1 MPAAERRE
9 SPADLAA
16 RWWPVG
22 LIAIWLVIVIAPVV
36 VAPQDPLALNL
47 STTLVPPSPQH
58 FFGTDQAGRDLWA
71 RCVWGV
77 RYSLGISILIV
88 VGAAAIGTV
97 IGGVAGLFRGPV
109 DALLMRTTDVFL
121 AFPYLILAIAI
132 ASAVGPGLTTVVV
145 ALTAVWWPGYA
156 RMVRGQVLALKELAF
171 VEGARA
177 AGTSTLMILFRH
189 LLPHLLPNLSARVS
203 MDVGYAV
210 LALTATPRPVSSPAP
225 VPLTIDTTAVFSGL
239 GRSGKARGSVAQ
251 VSYMLVPDKVTLA
264 GMGVTPALGY
274 GSPVNIQMV
283 ATDRAVATGDFA
295 ITGAKVAPLL
305 QALAGH
311 GITATALHTHMIGE
325 SPTIYF
331 IHFWAD
337 GALSDVV
344 RGLKAAVDA
353 TK

>member
-1 MPAAERRE
+1 VIARTADSAVPAPRRRE
-9 SPADLAA
+9 SAAQLAA
-16 RWWPVG
+16 RWWPVA
-22 LIAIWLVIVIAPVV
+22 LIAIWLLIIIVPGI

-47 STTLVPPSPQH
+47 STTLAPPSPQH

-210 LALTATPRPVSSPAP
+210 LALTGLSF
-225 VPLTIDTTAVFSGL
+225 LGL
-239 GRSGKARGSVAQ
+239 GAQPPTPELGAIIADARSHLLVAWW
-251 VSYMLVPDKVTLA
+251 YTTL
-264 GMGVTPALGY
+264 P
-274 GSPVNIQMV
+274 
-283 ATDRAVATGDFA
+283 
-295 ITGAKVAPLL
+295 
-305 QALAGH
+305 
-311 GITATALHTHMIGE
+311 
-325 SPTIYF
+325 
-331 IHFWAD
+331 
-337 GALSDVV
+337 
-344 RGLKAAVDA
+344 GLFVLAAVLSSMVISDWLETRNKSRFA
-353 TK
+353 

>member
-88 VGAAAIGTV
+88 VSAAAIGTV

-132 ASAVGPGLTTVVV
+132 ASAVGPGLTTAVV

-210 LALTATPRPVSSPAP
+210 LALTGLSF
-225 VPLTIDTTAVFSGL
+225 LGL
-239 GRSGKARGSVAQ
+239 GAQPPTPELGAIIADARSHLLVAWW
-251 VSYMLVPDKVTLA
+251 YTTL
-264 GMGVTPALGY
+264 P
-274 GSPVNIQMV
+274 
-283 ATDRAVATGDFA
+283 
-295 ITGAKVAPLL
+295 
-305 QALAGH
+305 
-311 GITATALHTHMIGE
+311 
-325 SPTIYF
+325 
-331 IHFWAD
+331 
-337 GALSDVV
+337 
-344 RGLKAAVDA
+344 GLFVLAAVLSSTVISDWLE
-353 TK
+353 TRNKSRFG

>member
-1 MPAAERRE
+1 MPAAARRE

-210 LALTATPRPVSSPAP
+210 LALTGLSF
-225 VPLTIDTTAVFSGL
+225 LGL
-239 GRSGKARGSVAQ
+239 GAQPPTPELGAIIADARSHLLVAWW
-251 VSYMLVPDKVTLA
+251 YTTL
-264 GMGVTPALGY
+264 P
-274 GSPVNIQMV
+274 
-283 ATDRAVATGDFA
+283 
-295 ITGAKVAPLL
+295 
-305 QALAGH
+305 
-311 GITATALHTHMIGE
+311 
-325 SPTIYF
+325 
-331 IHFWAD
+331 
-337 GALSDVV
+337 
-344 RGLKAAVDA
+344 GLFVLAAVLSSTVISDWLE
-353 TK
+353 TRNKSRFG

>member
-210 LALTATPRPVSSPAP
+210 LALTGLSF
-225 VPLTIDTTAVFSGL
+225 LGL
-239 GRSGKARGSVAQ
+239 GAQPPTPELGAIIADARSHLLVAWW
-251 VSYMLVPDKVTLA
+251 YTTL
-264 GMGVTPALGY
+264 P
-274 GSPVNIQMV
+274 
-283 ATDRAVATGDFA
+283 
-295 ITGAKVAPLL
+295 
-305 QALAGH
+305 
-311 GITATALHTHMIGE
+311 
-325 SPTIYF
+325 
-331 IHFWAD
+331 
-337 GALSDVV
+337 
-344 RGLKAAVDA
+344 GLFVLAAVLSSTVISDWLE
-353 TK
+353 TRNKSRFG

>member
-1 MPAAERRE
+1 MAAPALEAPHVTIGRDDVVQ
-9 SPADLAA
+9 AAA

-22 LIAIWLVIVIAPVV
+22 LVAIWLLVV
-36 VAPQDPLALNL
+36 LVPGVLAPQDPLAIDTLNIL
-47 STTLVPPSPQH
+47 APPSAPH
-58 FFGTDQAGRDLWA
+58 LFGTDHAGRDLWA

-88 VGAAAIGTV
+88 VGAAAIGMV

-189 LLPHLLPNLSARVS
+189 LLPHLLPQLSARVS

-210 LALTATPRPVSSPAP
+210 LAMTGLSF
-225 VPLTIDTTAVFSGL
+225 LGL
-239 GRSGKARGSVAQ
+239 GAQPPTPELGTIIAEAHSHLLVAWW
-251 VSYMLVPDKVTLA
+251 YTTL
-264 GMGVTPALGY
+264 P
-274 GSPVNIQMV
+274 
-283 ATDRAVATGDFA
+283 
-295 ITGAKVAPLL
+295 
-305 QALAGH
+305 
-311 GITATALHTHMIGE
+311 
-325 SPTIYF
+325 
-331 IHFWAD
+331 
-337 GALSDVV
+337 
-344 RGLKAAVDA
+344 GLFVLAAVLSSMIVSDWLEA
-353 TK
+353 RNKSPFS

>member
-36 VAPQDPLALNL
+36 VALQDPLALNL

-210 LALTATPRPVSSPAP
+210 LALTGLSF
-225 VPLTIDTTAVFSGL
+225 LGL
-239 GRSGKARGSVAQ
+239 GAQPPTPELGAIIADARSHLLVAWW
-251 VSYMLVPDKVTLA
+251 YTTL
-264 GMGVTPALGY
+264 P
-274 GSPVNIQMV
+274 
-283 ATDRAVATGDFA
+283 
-295 ITGAKVAPLL
+295 
-305 QALAGH
+305 
-311 GITATALHTHMIGE
+311 
-325 SPTIYF
+325 
-331 IHFWAD
+331 
-337 GALSDVV
+337 
-344 RGLKAAVDA
+344 GLFVLAAVLSSTVISDWLE
-353 TK
+353 TRNKSRFG

>member
-171 VEGARA
+171 VEDARA

-210 LALTATPRPVSSPAP
+210 LALTGLSF
-225 VPLTIDTTAVFSGL
+225 LGL
-239 GRSGKARGSVAQ
+239 GAQPPTPELGAIIADARSHLLVAWW
-251 VSYMLVPDKVTLA
+251 YTTL
-264 GMGVTPALGY
+264 P
-274 GSPVNIQMV
+274 
-283 ATDRAVATGDFA
+283 
-295 ITGAKVAPLL
+295 
-305 QALAGH
+305 
-311 GITATALHTHMIGE
+311 
-325 SPTIYF
+325 
-331 IHFWAD
+331 
-337 GALSDVV
+337 
-344 RGLKAAVDA
+344 GLFVLAAVLSSTVISDWLE
-353 TK
+353 TRNKSRFG

>member
-1 MPAAERRE
+1 MAAPAIEARRVVMR
-9 SPADLAA
+9 SDSIVHGAA

-22 LIAIWLVIVIAPVV
+22 LIAIWLLIVVVPVV
-36 VAPQDPLALNL
+36 LAPQDPLAINTSNILA
-47 STTLVPPSPQH
+47 PPSAEH
-58 FFGTDQAGRDLWA
+58 LFGTDHAGRDLWA

-109 DALLMRTTDVFL
+109 DTLLMRTTDVFL

-189 LLPHLLPNLSARVS
+189 LLPHLLPQLSARVS

-210 LALTATPRPVSSPAP
+210 LAMTGLSF
-225 VPLTIDTTAVFSGL
+225 LGL
-239 GRSGKARGSVAQ
+239 GAQPPTPELGTIIADAHSHLLVAWW
-251 VSYMLVPDKVTLA
+251 YTTL
-264 GMGVTPALGY
+264 P
-274 GSPVNIQMV
+274 
-283 ATDRAVATGDFA
+283 
-295 ITGAKVAPLL
+295 
-305 QALAGH
+305 
-311 GITATALHTHMIGE
+311 
-325 SPTIYF
+325 
-331 IHFWAD
+331 
-337 GALSDVV
+337 
-344 RGLKAAVDA
+344 GLFVLAAVLSSMVVSDWLEA
-353 TK
+353 RNKSQFS

>member
-1 MPAAERRE
+1 MAAPALEVRGFAVRRGGMLR
-9 SPADLAA
+9 PAL

-22 LIAIWLVIVIAPVV
+22 LIAIWLLIVVFPSVL
-36 VAPQDPLALNL
+36 APQDPLAINTSNILA
-47 STTLVPPSPQH
+47 PPSAQH
-58 FFGTDQAGRDLWA
+58 LFGTDHAGRDLWA

-109 DALLMRTTDVFL
+109 DTLLMRTTDVFL

-156 RMVRGQVLALKELAF
+156 RMVRGQVLALKELPF

-177 AGTSTLMILFRH
+177 AGTSTMGILFRH

-210 LALTATPRPVSSPAP
+210 LAMTGLSF
-225 VPLTIDTTAVFSGL
+225 LGL
-239 GRSGKARGSVAQ
+239 GAQPPTPELGTIIADAHSHLLVAWWYTTLPGLFILAMVLSSMI
-251 VSYMLVPDKVTLA
+251 VSDWLETRNK
-264 GMGVTPALGY
+264 
-274 GSPVNIQMV
+274 S
-283 ATDRAVATGDFA
+283 
-295 ITGAKVAPLL
+295 
-305 QALAGH
+305 
-311 GITATALHTHMIGE
+311 
-325 SPTIYF
+325 
-331 IHFWAD
+331 HF
-337 GALSDVV
+337 S
-344 RGLKAAVDA
+344 
-353 TK
+353 